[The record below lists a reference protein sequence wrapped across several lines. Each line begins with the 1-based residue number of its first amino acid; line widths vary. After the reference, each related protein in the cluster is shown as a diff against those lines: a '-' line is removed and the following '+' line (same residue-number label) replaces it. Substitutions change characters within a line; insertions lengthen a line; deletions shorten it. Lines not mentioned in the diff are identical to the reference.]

1 MVAAAGVATM
11 FLFGRGGAEPVEM
24 QAVQVD
30 VQPVVLEEPVV
41 VNENVLVLDVA
52 NVDLIKNLES
62 RVKQLEKDFAVLNA
76 GRYNEAFVFVKPHA
90 VTEKVKEIVKEGLE
104 KAGITIKQEGNIAHD
119 KIDQLKLIDNH
130 YGAIANKAVLQ
141 KPSELN
147 VPEKGQGQFEKMFG
161 ESWSDAIAKGEVYNA
176 KDAAEKLG
184 ISGKE
189 LDEKWSHLQRG
200 KDLIKFGGGFYC
212 GKVDGIYVMNGFY
225 MAMRDKY
232 CAAPAQIQYYVVQW
246 DPNQLS
252 WKDFREKILG
262 ATDPAVAEVDS
273 LRRKIHDEWE
283 KLGLNAKPDVGDNG
297 LHASASPF
305 EAAAERINWTG
316 AELEKDVYGKA
327 ALSLGICKNK
337 LKAWMKDAQVEYEGS
352 KQSIFDLLEDLDT
365 SETLEK
371 LEAIRKSSCKGCKD
385 TSSK

>member
-1 MVAAAGVATM
+1 MFCRGVGIRGLQAVARTGGRRSFSSSSGMGSSQLGKGAMVAAAGVATM

-189 LDEKWSHLQRG
+189 LG
-200 KDLIKFGGGFYC
+200 KLGCTKKVLIKCNMYNFVRREVESLATGKGF
-212 GKVDGIYVMNGFY
+212 D
-225 MAMRDKY
+225 
-232 CAAPAQIQYYVVQW
+232 QIW
-246 DPNQLS
+246 G
-252 WKDFREKILG
+252 W
-262 ATDPAVAEVDS
+262 
-273 LRRKIHDEWE
+273 
-283 KLGLNAKPDVGDNG
+283 
-297 LHASASPF
+297 
-305 EAAAERINWTG
+305 
-316 AELEKDVYGKA
+316 
-327 ALSLGICKNK
+327 
-337 LKAWMKDAQVEYEGS
+337 
-352 KQSIFDLLEDLDT
+352 LLL
-365 SETLEK
+365 
-371 LEAIRKSSCKGCKD
+371 RKS
-385 TSSK
+385 